1 MAVIR
6 STMELAPLLG
16 RRQRRQAP
24 LRRPF
29 DRDAGKE
36 TEAQRLAREQQQ
48 SQFDRQMSQKR
59 DFQIAST
66 ILQGITSIGNLAVGA
81 YRAGQDPADI
91 RSERARAEMG
101 TGLSD
106 EFRDQFS
113 PADLSD
119 AEMARK
125 TGPLDRIGRIATEP
139 MPEQAMTAGGERLFE
154 DMVGTPSVT
163 AERPEQLTL
172 TRGDVNALQNLVS
185 KVEGSPEWRTT
196 EWGRGLGEDQ
206 VSGAMEQ
213 AEKLLDGVSK
223 GFVTVTP
230 DDTVSPQFAK
240 AAEFPEMASTETAKE
255 TLTPVIS
262 RLTELN
268 NTIGPERASQVAEV
282 VASNPRG
289 AQALVEEG
297 QKLGVDT
304 AELTRLIRE
313 DRAALPAFLDEYRRG
328 VPRDIEEARTSP
340 WSKPGEK
347 FTTTQLRNWRAALL
361 ETGDPKDRAIADTL
375 LAGEVV
381 ARAVDLPAFMAQAK
395 TGGDLQQGQARLMD
409 YILGGEAAMEGALE
423 KGDFKSLLAFAQGV
437 GAEQL
442 KEKDL
447 DIKRMRYDSKEGRKE
462 RTVNQVRKAGPSPD
476 LERAKQALLEDPS
489 FKSDYDEIV
498 DYYGRDTEAQAAL
511 TKQAVYGMG
520 KSSLRVGKMV
530 IKGKDSALV
539 DALYKVRGRA
549 SSDASAVRTRE
560 RDERSAETRSDAASD
575 KVTKKQRELQDF
587 RSKFGMAEGDTEPTR
602 DAVIKAWADSK
613 KLAMGNKQV
622 RALKRNEAEVAKLL
636 RAAKTRHK
644 RLQEDLNKL
653 QKRAE

>member
-139 MPEQAMTAGGERLFE
+139 MPAEGGSI
-154 DMVGTPSVT
+154 VTPSDT

-172 TRGDVNALQNLVS
+172 TQGDVNALKNLVS

-206 VSGAMEQ
+206 VSVAMEQ

-240 AAEFPEMASTETAKE
+240 AAEFPEMASTETAQE

-268 NTIGPERASQVAEV
+268 NTIGPKRAAQVADV

-361 ETGDPKDRAIADTL
+361 ETGDLEDRAIADTL

-462 RTVNQVRKAGPSPD
+462 RNKKIIQDSGTNPD
-476 LERAKQALLEDPS
+476 LETAKQAVLGDAA
-489 FKSDYDEIV
+489 FKRDFDLIRE
-498 DYYGRDTEAQAAL
+498 YYGRD
-511 TKQAVYGMG
+511 
-520 KSSLRVGKMV
+520 
-530 IKGKDSALV
+530 
-539 DALYKVRGRA
+539 
-549 SSDASAVRTRE
+549 
-560 RDERSAETRSDAASD
+560 
-575 KVTKKQRELQDF
+575 
-587 RSKFGMAEGDTEPTR
+587 
-602 DAVIKAWADSK
+602 
-613 KLAMGNKQV
+613 
-622 RALKRNEAEVAKLL
+622 NEA
-636 RAAKTRHK
+636 
-644 RLQEDLNKL
+644 
-653 QKRAE
+653 